1 MKYIA
6 HIGIVAYTVALA
18 QLAAGIVGLVNFS
31 ELPHRGGCR
40 DNRVE
45 NCLVAAKDDGGYVPP
60 NHDGPDSR
68 NGTGTRYK

>member
-1 MKYIA
+1 MKYT
-6 HIGIVAYTVALA
+6 HIGIVVYTVA
-18 QLAAGIVGLVNFS
+18 IVGLVKFS

-45 NCLVAAKDDGGYVPP
+45 NCVAAKDDGGYVPP
-60 NHDGPDSR
+60 NNGSPDSQ

>member
-6 HIGIVAYTVALA
+6 HIGIVAYTVA
-18 QLAAGIVGLVNFS
+18 IVGLVNFS
-31 ELPHRGGCR
+31 ELTHRGGCR

-60 NHDGPDSR
+60 NHGGPDSQPPH
-68 NGTGTRYK
+68 GTGTR